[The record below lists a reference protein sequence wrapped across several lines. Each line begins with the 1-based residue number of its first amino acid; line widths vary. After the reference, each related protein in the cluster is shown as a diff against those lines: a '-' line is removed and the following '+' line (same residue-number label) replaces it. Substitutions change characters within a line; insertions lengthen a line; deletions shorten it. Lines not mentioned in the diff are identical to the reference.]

1 MIFLRIPV
9 VVKKA
14 AAAIGAAVMMMSFS
28 ACSKTEI
35 HEVEVVHETKV
46 PPKMMYLGDSIAAG
60 YGLEGYKK
68 DDKYNCR
75 TYSNI
80 LKSKYEKELEG
91 ECGHTMVN
99 EAVSGYTS
107 SDLITQI
114 QSGELDSE
122 LKDTDAVV
130 VSIGG
135 NDLLGIL
142 FKLIDSL
149 GIDDINNFDV
159 KDIDFASA
167 AVALLSMGS
176 EADKALEQFTV
187 NIDIISSELKSRTN
201 GTVFVQTLYDPV
213 EYFDRLS
220 VITDFTAQN
229 IEKLNNIIS
238 EKSANGY
245 KVIDVAPRFKG
256 RAGELTNIKKM
267 DIHPNAAGHEIIAEE
282 VDKAFRATGFSYVT
296 TEKVEQKSTDVVK
309 TALLWSSVGIALL
322 GIIFAVIIA
331 LRKKSQK

>member
-1 MIFLRIPV
+1 MILLRIPV
-9 VVKKA
+9 WVKKA
-14 AAAIGAAVMMMSFS
+14 AAAVGAAVMMMSFS

-46 PPKMMYLGDSIAAG
+46 PPKMMFLGDSIAAG
-60 YGLEGYKK
+60 YGLDGYKK
-68 DDKYNCR
+68 DDNYNCPS
-75 TYSNI
+75 YSNI
-80 LKSKYEKELEG
+80 LKNKYTSELEG

-122 LKDTDAVV
+122 LKDADAVV

-159 KDIDFASA
+159 KDIDFAGA
-167 AVALLSMGS
+167 AVALLGMGS

-187 NIDIISSELKSRTN
+187 NIDIISSELKSRTD
-201 GTVFVQTLYDPV
+201 GTLFVQTLYDPV

-220 VITDFTAQN
+220 VITEFTAQN

-256 RAGELTNIKKM
+256 RADELTNIKKM

-282 VDKAFRATGFSYVT
+282 VDKAFRATGFSYYT
-296 TEKVEQKSTDVVK
+296 IEKVKDEPGYGSRIAVLCSIIAA
-309 TALLWSSVGIALL
+309 ALI
-322 GIIFAVIIA
+322 VIIGIV
-331 LRKKSQK
+331 LIVRKKLKK